1 MLIGICDDDKD
12 SIRLMK
18 ASLERNYPDY
28 TVRTYT
34 NPEDMLD
41 DAHSGIQF
49 DALLLDIIMPKLSG
63 MDLGRE
69 IKELSPETAIAFITS
84 SEEYAIEA
92 FSLNALHYIVKPI
105 TDEKLKDL
113 MERIQREKSVPRQSV
128 LIRSGR
134 DDVLMRLDEIQY
146 LECHDHYV
154 FLNLRD
160 GSTVRAYY
168 SVAEIREI
176 LGDSFLLLSRGFIVN
191 MDYIR
196 QMKSKSCILKDGRE
210 ILLSRKYLKEIHAAF
225 DAYIFRML
233 GKFR

>member
-1 MLIGICDDDKD
+1 MLIAICDDDKD
-12 SIRLMK
+12 SIQLMK

-28 TVRTYT
+28 TVRVYT
-34 NPEDMLD
+34 SPEALLT
-41 DAHSGIQF
+41 DARSGIRF
-49 DALLLDIIMPKLSG
+49 DALLLDIIMPRLSG
-63 MDLGRE
+63 MELGRE
-69 IKELSPETAIAFITS
+69 IRELSPETALAFITS

-92 FSLNALHYIVKPI
+92 FSLNALHYIVKPV
-105 TDEKLKDL
+105 TDEKLNDL

-134 DDVLMRLDEIQY
+134 DDVMMRLDEIQY

-168 SVAEIREI
+168 NVSEIREI
-176 LGDSFLLLSRGFIVN
+176 LGDSFLMLSRGFIVN

-225 DAYIFRML
+225 DAYVFKML
-233 GKFR
+233 GKN